1 VQKQRFRAGLGLLVG
16 LLAWTAHALA
26 DTPARVVLFDRPDS
40 DELGLELSAR
50 VRGELRAAGFE
61 VVVLALPN
69 QMEPEEAAE
78 RVARDLEPAAV
89 LVLRKSREP
98 ATDSA
103 VVELWLS
110 DRRPGSTQRER
121 VELPATEPSAGVAR
135 LAVQVAELVKAR
147 LAELSVLPPEPREV
161 RPAKPE
167 PPEPRAERIDPGD
180 NVAPVEHD
188 DSATP
193 SEARWI
199 LGVDVGALADLSA
212 RDTALLPL
220 LRAGV
225 VFRSPVVP
233 FGVELRATLGAFG
246 GGVSIADG
254 PVRAELEQGLGT
266 LELGLRFAT
275 GVPVEP
281 AIFLGGGAY
290 TLRARGIAPEGYAT
304 SSERMWSALG
314 SAGAGFAYTP
324 VRWLRWH
331 VDAQL
336 IAATTATVV
345 LAEREQPERGPWFGL
360 VSSGLA
366 GVF

>member
-1 VQKQRFRAGLGLLVG
+1 VHKQRFCAGLGLLIG
-16 LLAWTAHALA
+16 LLAWTALALA
-26 DTPARVVLFDRPDS
+26 DAPARVVLFDRPDL
-40 DELGLELSAR
+40 DDLGLELSAR

-78 RVARDLEPAAV
+78 QVARDLEPAAV

-98 ATDSA
+98 ATDGP

-121 VELPATEPSAGVAR
+121 VELPAAEPSAGVAR
-135 LAVQVAELVKAR
+135 LAVQIAELVKAR

-161 RPAKPE
+161 PRVKPE
-167 PPEPRAERIDPGD
+167 PPKERAARVDPGD
-180 NVAPVEHD
+180 NVGPVEYG
-188 DSATP
+188 SAAR

-199 LGVDVGALADLSA
+199 LGAAVGALADLSA
-212 RDTALLPL
+212 RDTSLLPL

-225 VFRSPVVP
+225 AFRSPAVP

-246 GGVSIADG
+246 GAVSIADG
-254 PVRAELEQGLGT
+254 PVRAELEQGLGS

-275 GVPVEP
+275 GIPVEP

-290 TLRARGIAPEGYAT
+290 TLRARGIAPEGYRVR
-304 SSERMWSALG
+304 SERMWSGLG

-336 IAATTATVV
+336 LAATSATVV
-345 LAEREQPERGPWFGL
+345 LADREQPERGPWFGL
-360 VSSGLA
+360 VSSGIA